1 MKELSCIVVE
11 DEAITR
17 KLLENLCKKNE
28 ALDFKQSFENGT
40 TAIDYL
46 KDNPVDLI
54 LLDVEMPDMKG
65 WELLDSLSYIP
76 LVIVISSNKEYAYD
90 AFQYKVVDFI
100 PKPVTPTTLDAALVR
115 AANQYE
121 SRKQLQKSNE
131 IYVKANGK
139 LLRLDYDHIFYI
151 ENLADYV
158 KIYTS
163 NVNHVIYCTMKHLEN
178 RLPSNRFMKVHRSY
192 IINLGKIEYIED
204 NDLNIQGKLIPIARS
219 QKSEL
224 LEKLNLL

>member
-1 MKELSCIVVE
+1 MKDLSCIVVE

-17 KLLENLCKKNE
+17 KLLENLCKKNDI
-28 ALDFKQSFENGT
+28 LNFKQSFENGT
-40 TAIDYL
+40 TAIEYL
-46 KDNPVDLI
+46 KENPVDLI

-90 AFQYKVVDFI
+90 AFQYKVADFI
-100 PKPVTPTTLDAALVR
+100 PKPVTQSTLDSALVK
-115 AANQYE
+115 ALSQHE
-121 SRKQLQKSNE
+121 SRKQLQTASE

-139 LLRLDYDHIFYI
+139 LVRLDFEHIYYI

-158 KIYTS
+158 KIFTTQT
-163 NVNHVIYCTMKHLEN
+163 NHVIYCTMKHLES
-178 RLPSNRFMKVHRSY
+178 RLPSDRFMKIHRSY
-192 IINLGKIEYIED
+192 IINLNKIEYIED
-204 NDLNIQGKLIPIARS
+204 SDLSIQGKLIPIARS
-219 QKSEL
+219 QKAEL